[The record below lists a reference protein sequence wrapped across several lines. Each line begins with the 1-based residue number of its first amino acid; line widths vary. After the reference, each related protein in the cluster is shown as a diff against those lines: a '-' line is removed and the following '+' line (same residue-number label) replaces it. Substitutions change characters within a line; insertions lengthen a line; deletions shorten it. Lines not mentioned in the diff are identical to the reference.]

1 MKPLLAS
8 ACVASVTLAFP
19 ALAQQS
25 DATDA
30 LGSVSSEN
38 SFGRDRNVSVLERP
52 RPDYTAEPLDLG
64 AFEVMPRISIGA
76 GYDDNLYAQRTD
88 RVGDGYLRIRPRI
101 SITRPSP
108 NLRLSLNG
116 EVDLLRYLNRA
127 SENATQYNFDGHAL
141 YTISRDTTLALAASH
156 GRYSQERVSPDSP
169 TNSVRPTRFT
179 ISDANATLTHTF
191 NRLRLRG
198 VIDVENRDYRDGR
211 TPTDTVVDQDFRDH
225 TTVTATGISEYA
237 LSPSIALFLAG
248 AYNQRDYRTRIG
260 PVPARDSTGFEL
272 AAGSSFEIG
281 RIMRGSLRLGYLKQ
295 NYKDPI
301 FNNISGLLV
310 RGEVAYFLTPL
321 VTITGTVDRSVSET
335 GILGAAGYLKTT
347 TTLRA
352 DYELLRNLILGASA
366 ELEKRDFQNLDRK
379 DDRWTLRA
387 GASYLMSKR
396 IALRGDFQ
404 RRSQSSAGA
413 LPGREFVDNRVS
425 VGVTFSGL

>member
-1 MKPLLAS
+1 
-8 ACVASVTLAFP
+8 
-19 ALAQQS
+19 
-25 DATDA
+25 
-30 LGSVSSEN
+30 
-38 SFGRDRNVSVLERP
+38 
-52 RPDYTAEPLDLG
+52 
-64 AFEVMPRISIGA
+64 MPRIAIGA
-76 GYDDNLYAQRTD
+76 GYDDNLFAQRTD
-88 RVGDGYLRIRPRI
+88 RIGDGYVRIRPRI

-116 EVDLLRYLNRA
+116 ELDLMRYANRA

-141 YTISRDTTLALAASH
+141 YTISRDTTLSLTASH

-179 ISDANATLTHTF
+179 ISDGSATLSHTF

-198 VIDVENRDYRDGR
+198 VLDVENRDYRDGR

-225 TTVTATGISEYA
+225 TTVTTTGISEYA
-237 LSPSIALFLAG
+237 LNPSIALFLAG

-272 AAGSSFEIG
+272 AAGSSFELG
-281 RIMRGSLRLGYLKQ
+281 RMMRGSLRLGYLKQ

-301 FNNISGLLV
+301 FNDISGLLV

-321 VTITGTVDRSVSET
+321 VTVTGTIDRSVSET

-347 TTLRA
+347 ATLRA